1 MSHDIAA
8 SYHALDLWALYD
20 LDNGPS
26 AVTELSQK
34 YLARR
39 YEHPMDDLEEKPKY
53 TFLKCMDLFYSKEL
67 DDLAKKY
74 IDNPYETYIEYKK
87 NMDAEF
93 QKILNSE

>member
-1 MSHDIAA
+1 
-8 SYHALDLWALYD
+8 
-20 LDNGPS
+20 
-26 AVTELSQK
+26 
-34 YLARR
+34 
-39 YEHPMDDLEEKPKY
+39 MDDPEEKPKY

>member
-1 MSHDIAA
+1 
-8 SYHALDLWALYD
+8 
-20 LDNGPS
+20 
-26 AVTELSQK
+26 
-34 YLARR
+34 
-39 YEHPMDDLEEKPKY
+39 
-53 TFLKCMDLFYSKEL
+53 MDLFYSKEL